1 VAIQRNPAWSI
12 GPRAAR
18 TRGPRSVAQ
27 KRGWPGY
34 LYAKMAAVSVVHIAS
49 LDQDLELAH
58 RIKGKGSGSDGGGC
72 AQQVRLYLSAQAR
85 QSGDVATHA
94 PTPTRTRP
102 AADRG
107 PCVR

>member
-72 AQQVRLYLSAQAR
+72 AQQVRLYLSLR
-85 QSGDVATHA
+85 RHVECHYIL
-94 PTPTRTRP
+94 PH
-102 AADRG
+102 
-107 PCVR
+107 